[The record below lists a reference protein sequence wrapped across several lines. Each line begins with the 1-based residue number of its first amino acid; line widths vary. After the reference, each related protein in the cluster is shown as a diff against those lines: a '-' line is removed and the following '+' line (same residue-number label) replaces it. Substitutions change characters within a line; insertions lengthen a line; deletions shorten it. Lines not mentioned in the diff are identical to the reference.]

1 MTEPFTWPDALWAL
15 LLVPILVAL
24 YRAAQ
29 RRGSRHAIG
38 FPNVAMVSSAA
49 ASASPTRR
57 RVAPTLF
64 LIGLTVLFLATA
76 RPRAPVLV
84 AADRSTIILSIDVS
98 GSMRSQDIEPNRLGA
113 AQAAAKAFIVTVPP
127 TVRVGLVTFA
137 GYAALV
143 VPPGTD
149 RARLVEAIDR
159 LNYARRTAI
168 GEGLLEA
175 VAALPGRVRPLP
187 DGSLPAPPPGRR
199 PPGVVIL
206 LSDGR
211 NNAGIDPMAAAVIAR
226 QQEVTVYTVGVGSPA
241 NSGTAWTIGGSLD
254 EETLQ
259 AMARETGGTYYHA
272 STARGLRAVYRK
284 LARSIGW
291 ERRVEEVTSVTGM
304 LGGLI
309 ILASVLVA
317 RLLTHPLP

>member
-1 MTEPFTWPDALWAL
+1 MTEPFTWPAVLWAL
-15 LLVPILVAL
+15 LLTPVLVWL

-29 RRGSRHAIG
+29 RRGSRHAVG
-38 FPNVAMVSSAA
+38 FPDVTLISTAA
-49 ASASPTRR
+49 AWARPARR
-57 RVAPTLF
+57 HAPAVLF
-64 LIGLTVLFLATA
+64 LIGVTFLLLAIA

-98 GSMRSQDIEPNRLGA
+98 GSMRSQDIQPNRLGA
-113 AQAAAKAFIVTVPP
+113 AQTAAKAFIATVPP

-137 GYAALV
+137 GYAALI

-149 RARLVEAIDR
+149 RALLVEAIDR
-159 LNYARRTAI
+159 LSYARRTAI

-175 VAALPGRVRPLP
+175 VAALPGRVRPSP
-187 DGSLPAPPPGRR
+187 DGSLPASPPGGR

-211 NNAGIDPMAAAVIAR
+211 SNSGIDPMAAAVIAR

-241 NSGTAWTIGGSLD
+241 NAGTAWTIGGSLD

-272 STARGLRAVYRK
+272 STSQGLRAVYRG
-284 LARSIGW
+284 LARAVGW
-291 ERRVEEVTSVTGM
+291 ERRLDEVTSVAGM
-304 LGGLI
+304 LGGLA

-317 RLLTHPLP
+317 RLLTHPLS

>member
-1 MTEPFTWPDALWAL
+1 VSEPFTWPAALWAL
-15 LLVPILVAL
+15 LLVPFLAAWYGAAL
-24 YRAAQ
+24 
-29 RRGSRHAIG
+29 RRGSRHAVR
-38 FPNVAMVSSAA
+38 FPNVTLVSLAA
-49 ASASPTRR
+49 ASARPARR
-57 RVAPTLF
+57 HVPAALFFIGVAL
-64 LIGLTVLFLATA
+64 LLLAIA

-98 GSMRSQDIEPNRLGA
+98 GSMRSQDIQPNRLGA
-113 AQAAAKAFIVTVPP
+113 AQTAAKAFIATVPP

-137 GYAALV
+137 GYAALI

-149 RARLVEAIDR
+149 RARLVDAIDH

-187 DGSLPAPPPGRR
+187 DGSLPASPPGGR

-211 NNAGIDPMAAAVIAR
+211 NNAGTDPMAAAVIAR

-241 NSGTAWTIGGSLD
+241 NAGTAWTIGGSLD

-272 STARGLRAVYRK
+272 STSQGLRAAFRR
-284 LARSIGW
+284 LARTVGW
-291 ERRVEEVTSVTGM
+291 ERRIDEVTSMAGM
-304 LGGLI
+304 LGGLA

-317 RLLTHPLP
+317 RLLTHPLS